1 VVQVLGIV
9 IEEVVMSNGDRP
21 LSPHLQI
28 YAWQWTMALSILHRA
43 SGVGLSVGTLLMVW
57 WLLGLAG
64 GVESFELVQGFV
76 SHWLGKICLLG
87 WTWALFYHLC
97 NGIRHLGWD
106 VGVGFEL
113 DTARNTG
120 YIVFAASIVLTG
132 LAWLVGQA
140 MGGVS

>member
-1 VVQVLGIV
+1 MVQVLGIV

-140 MGGVS
+140 MGGV

>member
-1 VVQVLGIV
+1 
-9 IEEVVMSNGDRP
+9 MSNGDRP

-64 GVESFELVQGFV
+64 GAASFDLVQGFV
-76 SHWLGKICLLG
+76 SHWFGKICLLG